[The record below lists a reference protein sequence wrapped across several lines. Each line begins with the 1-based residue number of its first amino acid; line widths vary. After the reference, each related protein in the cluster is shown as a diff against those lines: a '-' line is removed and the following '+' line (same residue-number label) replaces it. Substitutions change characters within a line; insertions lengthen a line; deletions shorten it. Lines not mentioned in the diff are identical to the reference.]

1 MIYVKLFI
9 EFLKVGAFSFG
20 GGYTSIPLIRDIVIE
35 NNWLTYE
42 TYLDLV
48 AIAESTPGPIM
59 VNIATYVGCKQGG
72 WFGGILALIASILPA
87 FIILLIFA
95 ILFKHFS
102 GNKKINYM
110 FDILRPAIVGII
122 FASGIELLIK
132 SISSQNNIILY
143 IKNLFLNIEN
153 HNYIEDYK
161 KLFVMIMIIA
171 IMYIYKKMTKK
182 KLGSIMLIIVSA
194 ILGIIVFM

>member
-1 MIYVKLFI
+1 MIYLKLFI

-59 VNIATYVGCKQGG
+59 VNIATYVGCKQAGWLGG
-72 WFGGILALIASILPA
+72 ALSLIASILPA
-87 FIILLIFA
+87 FIILLVFA
-95 ILFKHFS
+95 ILFKHFAD
-102 GNKKINYM
+102 NKKVNYM

-132 SISSQNNIILY
+132 SISSQSNLILY

-153 HNYIEDYK
+153 HKYIEDYR
-161 KLFVMIMIIA
+161 KLLVMLIIIA
-171 IMYIYKKMTKK
+171 IMFIYKKIAKK
-182 KLGSIMLIIVSA
+182 KIGSITLIIVSA
-194 ILGIIVFM
+194 ILGIVVFV